1 MPVTAELLRSV
12 PLFTGM
18 TDAAIESIGDLA
30 HEVTFEPDDE
40 LVRQGDEGDS
50 FLIIIEGRAR
60 VVQNGETLRELGP
73 GDYLGEIA
81 LIDLRELGPGDYL
94 GEIALID
101 GGPRSATVTATE
113 LVRALV
119 VERSDFRRLIDD
131 FSAVRFH
138 VLTAL
143 TQRIRREAPSAV
155 D

>member
-1 MPVTAELLRSV
+1 MPVTADLLRSV

-18 TDAAIESIGDLA
+18 TDAAIESVGGLA
-30 HEVTFEPDDE
+30 HEVQYAEGDQ
-40 LVRQGDEGDS
+40 LVRQGDQGDS
-50 FLIIIEGRAR
+50 FLVIVEGRAR
-60 VVQNGETLRELGP
+60 VVQDGDTLR
-73 GDYLGEIA
+73 D
-81 LIDLRELGPGDYL
+81 LGPGDYL

-101 GGPRSATVTATE
+101 GGPRTATVTAIAPI
-113 LVRALV
+113 RALV
-119 VERSDFRRLIDD
+119 VERSDFKRLIDD

>member
-81 LIDLRELGPGDYL
+81 LID
-94 GEIALID
+94 

>member
-12 PLFTGM
+12 PLFTAM
-18 TDAAIESIGDLA
+18 TDAAIDSIGGLA
-30 HEVTFEPDDE
+30 REVDFATGDE
-40 LVRQGDEGDS
+40 LVRQGDNGDS
-50 FLIIIEGRAR
+50 FLVIVAGRAR
-60 VVQNGETLRELGP
+60 VVQNGDTLRELG
-73 GDYLGEIA
+73 L
-81 LIDLRELGPGDYL
+81 GDYL

-101 GGPRSATVTATE
+101 GGPRTATVTAIE
-113 LVRALV
+113 PVRALV

-143 TQRIRREAPSAV
+143 TQRIRREAPSPV

>member
-1 MPVTAELLRSV
+1 MPVAAELLRNV

-18 TDAAIESIGDLA
+18 TDSAIESVGGLA
-30 HEVTFEPDDE
+30 HEVKFASGQE

-50 FLIIIEGRAR
+50 FLVIVEGRAR
-60 VVQNGETLRELGP
+60 VVQS
-73 GDYLGEIA
+73 GDT
-81 LIDLRELGPGDYL
+81 LRELGPGDYL

-101 GGPRSATVTATE
+101 GGPRTATVTAIDP
-113 LVRALV
+113 LRALV

-143 TQRIRREAPSAV
+143 TQRIRREAPSPV

>member
-18 TDAAIESIGDLA
+18 TDTAIESVGGLA
-30 HEVTFEPDDE
+30 HEVEFAEGE
-40 LVRQGDEGDS
+40 ALVRQGEEGDT
-50 FLIIIEGRAR
+50 FLVIAQGRAR
-60 VVQNGETLRELGP
+60 VVQDGEKLR
-73 GDYLGEIA
+73 D
-81 LIDLRELGPGDYL
+81 LGPGDYL

-101 GGPRSATVTATE
+101 GGPRTATVTALE
-113 LVRALV
+113 PVRALV

>member
-1 MPVTAELLRSV
+1 MPVTADLLRRV

-18 TDAAIESIGDLA
+18 TDAAIESVGGLA
-30 HEVTFEPDDE
+30 HEVEFGEGDE
-40 LVRQGDEGDS
+40 LVRQGDEGDT
-50 FLIIIEGRAR
+50 FLVIIDGRAR
-60 VVQNGETLRELGP
+60 VIQDGDTLR
-73 GDYLGEIA
+73 D
-81 LIDLRELGPGDYL
+81 LGPGDYL

-101 GGPRSATVTATE
+101 GGPRTATVTAIE
-113 LVRALV
+113 PIRALI

-143 TQRIRREAPSAV
+143 TQRIRREAPSAI

>member
-18 TDAAIESIGDLA
+18 TDAAIDSIGGLA
-30 HEVTFEPDDE
+30 REVDFASGEE
-40 LVRQGDEGDS
+40 LVRQGEEGDS
-50 FLIIIEGRAR
+50 FLVIVEGRAR
-60 VVQNGETLRELGP
+60 VVQNGDT
-73 GDYLGEIA
+73 
-81 LIDLRELGPGDYL
+81 LRELGPGDYL

-101 GGPRSATVTATE
+101 GGPRTATVTAIE
-113 LVRALV
+113 PVRTLV
-119 VERSDFRRLIDD
+119 VERSEFRRLIDD

-143 TQRIRREAPSAV
+143 TQRIRREAPSPV

>member
-1 MPVTAELLRSV
+1 MPVTADLLRSV

-18 TDAAIESIGDLA
+18 TDSAIESVGGLT
-30 HEVTFEPDDE
+30 HEVRFAESQD
-40 LVRQGDEGDS
+40 LVRQGEEGDS
-50 FLIIIEGRAR
+50 FLVIVEGRAR
-60 VVQNGETLRELGP
+60 VLQNGDTLR
-73 GDYLGEIA
+73 D
-81 LIDLRELGPGDYL
+81 LGPGDYL

-101 GGPRSATVTATE
+101 GRPRTATVTALE
-113 LVRALV
+113 PVRALI

-143 TQRIRREAPSAV
+143 TQRIRRKAPSAI

>member
-30 HEVTFEPDDE
+30 HEVKFEPDDE

-60 VVQNGETLRELGP
+60 VVQNGET
-73 GDYLGEIA
+73 
-81 LIDLRELGPGDYL
+81 LRELGPGDYL

>member
-1 MPVTAELLRSV
+1 MPVAAELLRSV

-18 TDAAIESIGDLA
+18 TDTAIESVGGLA
-30 HEVTFEPDDE
+30 HEVTFASGEE

-50 FLIIIEGRAR
+50 FLVIVEGRAG
-60 VVQNGETLRELGP
+60 VVQNGDT
-73 GDYLGEIA
+73 
-81 LIDLRELGPGDYL
+81 LRELGPGDYL

-101 GGPRSATVTATE
+101 GGPRTATVTAIDP
-113 LVRALV
+113 VRALI

-138 VLTAL
+138 VLTVL
-143 TQRIRREAPSAV
+143 TQRIRREAPSPV

>member
-18 TDAAIESIGDLA
+18 TGASIESVGRLA
-30 HEVTFEPDDE
+30 RETEFASGEQ
-40 LVRQGDEGDS
+40 LVRQGEEGDS
-50 FLIIIEGRAR
+50 FLVIVDGRAT
-60 VVQNGETLRELGP
+60 VVQSGET
-73 GDYLGEIA
+73 
-81 LIDLRELGPGDYL
+81 LRELGPGDYL

-101 GGPRSATVTATE
+101 GGPRTATVPAIE
-113 LVRALV
+113 PLRALV
-119 VERSDFRRLIDD
+119 VERSDFSRLIDD

-143 TQRIRREAPSAV
+143 TQRIRREAPSPV

>member
-18 TDAAIESIGDLA
+18 TDAAIDSIGGLA
-30 HEVTFEPDDE
+30 REVDFATGDE
-40 LVRQGDEGDS
+40 LVRQGDNGDS
-50 FLIIIEGRAR
+50 FLVIVAGRAR
-60 VVQNGETLRELGP
+60 VVQNGDTLRELG
-73 GDYLGEIA
+73 L
-81 LIDLRELGPGDYL
+81 GDYL

-101 GGPRSATVTATE
+101 GGPRTATVTAIE
-113 LVRALV
+113 PVRALV

-143 TQRIRREAPSAV
+143 TQRIRREAPSPV

>member
-1 MPVTAELLRSV
+1 MPVAADLLRSV

-18 TDAAIESIGDLA
+18 TDSAIQSVGGLA
-30 HEVTFEPDDE
+30 HEIRFAAGED
-40 LVRQGDEGDS
+40 LVREGDEGDS
-50 FLIIIEGRAR
+50 FLVIVEGRAR
-60 VVQNGETLRELGP
+60 VVQNGDTLR
-73 GDYLGEIA
+73 D
-81 LIDLRELGPGDYL
+81 LGPGDYL

-101 GGPRSATVTATE
+101 GGPRTATVTALE
-113 LVRALV
+113 PIRALV

-143 TQRIRREAPSAV
+143 TQRIRREAPSAG

>member
-1 MPVTAELLRSV
+1 MPIAADLLRSV

-18 TDAAIESIGDLA
+18 TDSAIESVGGLA
-30 HEVTFEPDDE
+30 HEVHFASGQE

-50 FLIIIEGRAR
+50 FLVIVEGRAT
-60 VVQNGETLRELGP
+60 VSQNGETLRG
-73 GDYLGEIA
+73 
-81 LIDLRELGPGDYL
+81 LGPGDYL

-101 GGPRSATVTATE
+101 GGPRTATVTAIE
-113 LVRALV
+113 AVRALV
-119 VERSDFRRLIDD
+119 VDRSEFKRLIDD

-143 TQRIRREAPSAV
+143 TQRIRREAPSPV